1 MTEDETS
8 TGQVR
13 LERLLPVLTKVM
25 LEKKYRAQPETI
37 LMQAFETLDVD
48 KKGYLLPG
56 KVGCVFPMVISSE
69 FRMGEIDLFFFNSN
83 FRRNFKIFQRRR

>member
-1 MTEDETS
+1 MTEDETQ

-13 LERLLPVLTKVM
+13 LERLLPVLVKII
-25 LEKKYRAQPETI
+25 LEKKFRAQTETV

-56 KVGCVFPMVISSE
+56 EFPYC
-69 FRMGEIDLFFFNSN
+69 
-83 FRRNFKIFQRRR
+83 FKSKAGLPW